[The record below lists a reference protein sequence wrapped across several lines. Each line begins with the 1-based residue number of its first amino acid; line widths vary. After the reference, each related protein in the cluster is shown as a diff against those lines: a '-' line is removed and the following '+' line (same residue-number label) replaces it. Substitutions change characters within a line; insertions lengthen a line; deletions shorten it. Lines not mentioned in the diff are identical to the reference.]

1 MGEGNQ
7 GNRPRQGRF
16 NKNRRGR
23 FDDDRQPG
31 KRRHIK
37 PEGRKGERRGKVEDR
52 NLDRE
57 LQDYWIK
64 KKGGEGEAGTDG
76 LR

>member
-57 LQDYWIK
+57 A
-64 KKGGEGEAGTDG
+64 GRARRGPEGKVMVYD
-76 LR
+76 